1 MKKTLVALS
10 VLAAASAQAGIEVYN
25 QDGVTVN
32 LKGDIE
38 VVYKKGTAKDSE
50 FTQEIQDADF
60 GFDVRYAMNDEV
72 SFGGYWEFD
81 GASSDVTAGKD
92 SYAKVGDAYVAF
104 YTNSYGSIKF
114 GRTCG
119 ALDDAGVGSD
129 YQFGIT
135 SFFNNDS
142 SFCADEMVRY
152 DFDNGSFYATVAL
165 AQDEKN
171 VDRMGKDGHY
181 VDGKLGYRV
190 AGFDFTAYYAQA
202 DLSAKAASTE
212 FRLITADDVTKG
224 LDVDGVGAGNYGKAT
239 ISAKPQT
246 DEKLMALEARYSGVE
261 NLGLG
266 LGYYTVEVK
275 PAAGTKVDADVIALG
290 VDYTVSGVKLAAGY
304 DIVDVDGAA
313 KKTKNWFLNAGYGI
327 APSTTAYVEV
337 GGNNKDNSETG
348 VAVGVKA
355 SF

>member
-10 VLAAASAQAGIEVYN
+10 VLAAASAQAGIELYN

-38 VVYKKGTAKDSE
+38 VVYVKGTAKDSE

-92 SYAKVGDAYVAF
+92 SIAKVGDAYVAF

-165 AQDEKN
+165 AQDQKN
-171 VDRMGKDGHY
+171 VDRMGKDGGY
-181 VDGKLGYRV
+181 IDGKLGYRV
-190 AGFDFTAYYAQA
+190 ADFDFTAYYAQA

-212 FRLITADDVTKG
+212 YRVATADDTI
-224 LDVDGVGAGNYGKAT
+224 LDGAAVGAWAKVAVD
-239 ISAKPQT
+239 AKPQT
-246 DEKLMALEARYSGVE
+246 DETLMALEARYAGVE
-261 NLGLG
+261 NLGLA
-266 LGYYTVEVK
+266 LGYYAVEVK
-275 PAAGTKVDADVIALG
+275 PAAGTKVEADVVALG

-304 DIVDVDGAA
+304 DIVDLDGAS
-313 KKTKNWFLNAGYGI
+313 KKSKNWYLNAGYGI

-337 GGNNKDNSETG
+337 GGNNADNSETG